1 MNTTKDAQAARKI
14 AMFGIVSAIAF
25 ACYALFI
32 SREHITFCGYAIHL
46 KPMEAETLFIFVD
59 FLAMFGKMLQS
70 KRLSAKTNR
79 IGTKWMIGAGSI
91 SLVCNIMAGILQ
103 GNYGEAIYGAAIVGL
118 IVALE
123 YTIMNIKA
131 KRTATIKVETATT
144 IVKPQGVRASKKCAA
159 GCTCGKHNR
168 KVRQLPTVTKING
181 YQAVKV

>member
-1 MNTTKDAQAARKI
+1 
-14 AMFGIVSAIAF
+14 MFGIISAIAF

-46 KPMEAETLFIFVD
+46 KSMEAETLFIFVD

-103 GNYGEAIYGAAIVGL
+103 GNYGEAGYGAAIVGL

-131 KRTATIKVETATT
+131 KRTATATAKPASP
-144 IVKPQGVRASKKCAA
+144 IVKTVNKKCAP

-168 KVRQLPTVTKING
+168 KAKVHQLPTVTKING